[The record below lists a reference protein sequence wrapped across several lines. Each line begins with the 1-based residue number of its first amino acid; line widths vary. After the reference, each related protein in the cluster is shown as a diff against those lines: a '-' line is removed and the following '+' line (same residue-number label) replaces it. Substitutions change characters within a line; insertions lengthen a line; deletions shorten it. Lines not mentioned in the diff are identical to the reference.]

1 MLQPGKSSAGGA
13 VLRELKRGE
22 RDQYVRHMWEV
33 AGMRVGSLSEY
44 VKGIRRKTKGH
55 SEKDEKAVGG
65 RRKAVGEARL

>member
-44 VKGIRRKTKGH
+44 VKGH

>member
-44 VKGIRRKTKGH
+44 VKGIRRKMKRQLG
-55 SEKDEKAVGG
+55 EDEKQSERRVYECVGG
-65 RRKAVGEARL
+65 